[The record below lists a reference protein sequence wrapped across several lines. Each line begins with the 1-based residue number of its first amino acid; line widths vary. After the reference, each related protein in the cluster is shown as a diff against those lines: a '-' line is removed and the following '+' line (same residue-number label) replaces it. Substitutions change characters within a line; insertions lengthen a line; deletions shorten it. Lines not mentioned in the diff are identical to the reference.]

1 MMRAEEKSV
10 WYREPMVYMLIAI
23 PLTAVIAG
31 FVTLAIA
38 IKSDD
43 GVVEDDYY
51 VHGKEINRTLD
62 REQAS
67 IRYGLKSTL
76 VLDHNQHEL
85 VLQLQGNQSLQPPAS
100 IQFRMLHA
108 TRSGLDQTVLLP
120 RHRDGSYRAP
130 LPVLA
135 PGKWNISVA
144 AQDWRLVGAITVPKE
159 SRTEILPT
167 L

>member
-1 MMRAEEKSV
+1 MTQTDEKSV

-31 FVTLAIA
+31 FITLALA

-51 VHGKEINRTLD
+51 VRGKEINRTLH
-62 REQAS
+62 REEAS
-67 IRYGLKSTL
+67 VRYGLKSTL
-76 VLDHNQHEL
+76 VLDRSQHEM
-85 VLQLQGNQSLQPPAS
+85 VLQLTGNKSIELPATV
-100 IQFRMLHA
+100 QFRLLHA

-130 LPVLA
+130 LPELA
-135 PGKWNISVA
+135 PGKWNIAVT
-144 AQDWRLVGAITVPKE
+144 AQDWRLVGAITVPAE
-159 SRTEILPT
+159 SRVAITPT

>member
-1 MMRAEEKSV
+1 MTQTDEKSV

-31 FVTLAIA
+31 FIMLALA

-51 VHGKEINRTLD
+51 VRGKEINRTLD
-62 REQAS
+62 REQAAV
-67 IRYGLKSTL
+67 RHGLKSTL
-76 VLDHNQHEL
+76 VLDHGQHEI
-85 VLQLQGNQSLQPPAS
+85 VLRLQANKSLQPPTS
-100 IQFRMLHA
+100 VQFRLLHA

-120 RHRDGSYRAP
+120 RHGDGSYRAP
-130 LPVLA
+130 LPSLA
-135 PGKWNISVA
+135 PGKWNVA
-144 AQDWRLVGAITVPKE
+144 VTAQDWRLVGAITVPKE
-159 SRTEILPT
+159 SKTEILPT